1 MSLSTEPKGPLV
13 GFRVLELG
21 STIAGPVCARL
32 FADFGADVIKVEPP
46 EGDAAR
52 NIGVS
57 VEGVSL
63 YSASMSRNKR
73 AAIIDIRKPEGR
85 DLFLDLAQ
93 RSHVVIE
100 NLRPGTMERLGL
112 GYAELSKRNP
122 GIVLVRISGYGQS
135 GPYREMPG
143 YGAICE
149 AIAGV
154 RHMTGDPDR
163 PPARVALAVTDYLTA
178 VYAAFGAV
186 MALLDSQ
193 KTGLGQVIDAALY
206 EAAFSMMEEAVP
218 SYAKAGV
225 IPTRQ
230 GPKLMNLAPNS
241 LYPTKD
247 GTFILIAANNDVIFR
262 RLAIAMDQRAL
273 ADDPRYKSQRAR
285 GERVDEVDNLV
296 MQWTLKHDGAEVQR
310 LLVEAQVPVSRI
322 YTIKDI
328 FEDQHYKARQML
340 LQLPHPKIGEITV
353 SGVVPKLSRSPGAV
367 YRAGPALGED
377 TRDVLMADLG
387 ISAARLAELEASE
400 VVVCA
405 QR

>member
-1 MSLSTEPKGPLV
+1 
-13 GFRVLELG
+13 
-21 STIAGPVCARL
+21 
-32 FADFGADVIKVEPP
+32 
-46 EGDAAR
+46 
-52 NIGVS
+52 
-57 VEGVSL
+57 
-63 YSASMSRNKR
+63 
-73 AAIIDIRKPEGR
+73 
-85 DLFLDLAQ
+85 
-93 RSHVVIE
+93 
-100 NLRPGTMERLGL
+100 
-112 GYAELSKRNP
+112 
-122 GIVLVRISGYGQS
+122 
-135 GPYREMPG
+135 
-143 YGAICE
+143 
-149 AIAGV
+149 
-154 RHMTGDPDR
+154 
-163 PPARVALAVTDYLTA
+163 
-178 VYAAFGAV
+178 